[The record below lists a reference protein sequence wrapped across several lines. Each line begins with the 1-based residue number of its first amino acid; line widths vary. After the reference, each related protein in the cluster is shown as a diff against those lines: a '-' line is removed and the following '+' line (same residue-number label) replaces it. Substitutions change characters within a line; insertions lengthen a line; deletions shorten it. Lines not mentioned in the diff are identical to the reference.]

1 MTNTDLEKK
10 DDSSLIDDASDSIED
25 IIQRGRTT
33 KIPTSIQPTVKSNG
47 NGVIPIATGLSV
59 VAAGICEA
67 ANVYYKNNSSY
78 GDKDTEDDY
87 SYQQETEKYG
97 ARSKDELADLQ

>member
-67 ANVYYKNNSSY
+67 AYIDYKNNSSY

-97 ARSKDELADLQ
+97 ARSNDELADLQ